1 MWHRIRMAGGGLEAG
16 SEQDEYLRK
25 MSAWVLDRAVQ
36 LSRQGVPLKKN
47 HAEVYTKWDGD
58 DRVWHLNDTGL
69 QVYQAVGG
77 TRKVE
82 GTAENVP
89 PAEWQA
95 LLFSTA
101 VFKMK

>member
-1 MWHRIRMAGGGLEAG
+1 MWHRIRMSGGGLPAA

-25 MSAWVLDRAVQ
+25 MSAWVLDRAVG

-47 HAEVYTKWDGD
+47 QAEVYTKWDGD
-58 DRVWHLNDTGL
+58 DRVWHLNDTAL
-69 QVYQAVGG
+69 QAYQVVGG